1 VIALQASFLAKIVS
15 LVDISPVSRCLCGFI
30 ISYFLGCANPDLEH
44 VCRSSAHG
52 RGLSRFWSCV
62 EGYKGPALILL
73 SAFSNGGSENVDAN
87 QRWGIGVLTEQ
98 GFENKDTFYGSSGFL
113 CTTYPIF
120 RMLLPSGMTSVAY
133 FLFFCHT
140 SWYLICCL
148 T

>member
-1 VIALQASFLAKIVS
+1 VIPTHV
-15 LVDISPVSRCLCGFI
+15 
-30 ISYFLGCANPDLEH
+30 NPDPEH

-73 SAFSNGGSENVDAN
+73 SAFSNGGGENVDAG

-113 CTTYPIF
+113 CATYPIF

-133 FLFFCHT
+133 CLLCHT
-140 SWYLICCL
+140 SWGSLL
-148 T
+148 FV